1 MKINK
6 FKSMPYF
13 IVVLF
18 LFSALQFTGCSLS
31 SSDNTYQATQKSTI
45 TVATSSVS
53 KATSSTTK
61 AASST
66 NDTVS
71 QPSVEQTK
79 PSEVQKSNVTGTLKV
94 SYIDVG
100 QADSILVQ
108 QGSSSMLI
116 DAGNNSDSQTVKDY
130 IASQGV
136 TKLDYVIGTHPHE
149 DHIGGLDVAINSFQV
164 GTVYMPKITNTT
176 KTFTD
181 VVKAIKNK
189 GLQAVS
195 PKPGETFKL
204 GEASCTVLAP
214 NSSKYEDLNN
224 YSIVIK
230 VTFGNN
236 SFMFDGDAEDV
247 SEKEMLSK
255 GFDVK
260 ADVLKVGHH
269 GSNSSTTE
277 EFLSAVNPKYAVI
290 SVGKGNTYGHPHAS
304 TMNRLKAH
312 NIPVYRT
319 DECGTIVA
327 ISDGNNITFN

>member
-1 MKINK
+1 MKFNK
-6 FKSMPYF
+6 FKIMPYL
-13 IVVLF
+13 ILALF
-18 LFSALQFTGCSLS
+18 LFSVLQFTGCSLS
-31 SSDNTYQATQKSTI
+31 SSDNTYQTTQKSTI
-45 TVATSSVS
+45 TAATSSVS
-53 KATSSTTK
+53 EATATVTTSSTTVVNIP
-61 AASST
+61 A
-66 NDTVS
+66 N
-71 QPSVEQTK
+71 QTK
-79 PSEVQKSNVTGTLKV
+79 PSESQTSNVSGTLKV

-108 QGSSSMLI
+108 QGTSSMLI
-116 DAGNNSDSQTVKDY
+116 DAGTNEASEKVKNY

-136 TKLDYVIGTHPHE
+136 TKLDYVVGTHPHE

-195 PKPGETFKL
+195 PKPGETFKI

-269 GSNSSTTE
+269 GSSSSTTE
-277 EFLSAVNPKYAVI
+277 EFLNAVNPKYAVI
-290 SVGKGNTYGHPHAS
+290 SVGKGNTYGHPHES

-312 NIPVYRT
+312 NIAVYRT

>member
-13 IVVLF
+13 ILALF
-18 LFSALQFTGCSLS
+18 LFSTLQFSGCSLS
-31 SSDNTYQATQKSTI
+31 SSDNTYQTTQKSTI
-45 TVATSSVS
+45 TAATSSVS
-53 KATSSTTK
+53 EATATVTTASTTV
-61 AASST
+61 ATIPDNQS
-66 NDTVS
+66 
-71 QPSVEQTK
+71 K
-79 PSEVQKSNVTGTLKV
+79 PSESQTSNASGTLKV

-108 QGSSSMLI
+108 QGTSSMLI
-116 DAGNNSDSQTVKDY
+116 DAGTNEASEKVKNY

-136 TKLDYVIGTHPHE
+136 TKLDYVVGTHPHE

-195 PKPGETFKL
+195 PKAGETFKL

-269 GSNSSTTE
+269 GSSSSTTE
-277 EFLSAVNPKYAVI
+277 GFLNAVNPKYAVI
-290 SVGKGNTYGHPHAS
+290 SVGKGNTYGHPHES

-312 NIPVYRT
+312 NIAVYRT

>member
-1 MKINK
+1 MKNNK
-6 FKSMPYF
+6 FKIIPYF
-13 IVVLF
+13 IAALF
-18 LFSALQFTGCSLS
+18 LVSVLQFTGCSLS
-31 SSDNTYQATQKSTI
+31 SSDNEYQTTQKST
-45 TVATSSVS
+45 VEAATSSIS
-53 KATSSTTK
+53 E

-66 NDTVS
+66 VNQAKTSKAQKNDVS
-71 QPSVEQTK
+71 G
-79 PSEVQKSNVTGTLKV
+79 NLKV

-108 QGSSSMLI
+108 QGTSSMLI
-116 DAGNNSDSQTVKDY
+116 DAGTNDASEKVKNY
-130 IASQGV
+130 IASQGI
-136 TKLDYVIGTHPHE
+136 TKLDYVVGTHPHE

-181 VVKAIKNK
+181 VVKAIKNN

-195 PKPGETFKL
+195 PKPGETFRL

-269 GSNSSTTE
+269 GSSSSTTE

-290 SVGKGNTYGHPHAS
+290 SVGKGNTYGHPHES